1 MSEDTQK
8 PAVEEAVKEPQV
20 SQDAKKE
27 EQAVPY
33 YRFNEVLKERNQL
46 KGKLDSFST
55 EQEEQ
60 RKKSLE
66 EQGEY
71 KTLLSEEQNKNKD
84 LQKKFDLVNESF
96 GSYVQEERNNLLKQ
110 IPENKREKFE
120 KVDDLSLLR
129 NIAEEFN
136 QKLEAYNQRLAAAK
150 GEEADS
156 INPLTA
162 FGGKAVYQKMWRL
175 KMLLLLLLIL
185 LKLLLKL
192 LLLKLLTVV

>member
-8 PAVEEAVKEPQV
+8 SAVEEAVKEPQV

-136 QKLEAYNQRLAAAK
+136 QKAGVNVGQVENQVSVTKFKGNPYTDLDTTAK
-150 GEEADS
+150 RRDS
-156 INPLTA
+156 HKDLISH
-162 FGGKAVYQKMWRL
+162 YL
-175 KMLLLLLLIL
+175 K
-185 LKLLLKL
+185 KRK
-192 LLLKLLTVV
+192 

>member
-27 EQAVPY
+27 NEAVPY
-33 YRFNEVLKERNQL
+33 YRFQEIVKERNEL
-46 KGKLDSFST
+46 KGKLSSFEA

-60 RKKSLE
+60 RKKVLE

-84 LQKKFDLVNESF
+84 LQNDYDQISESF
-96 GSYVQEERNNLLKQ
+96 NNYVQEERKTLLDR

-129 NIAEEFN
+129 NIAEEFDKKSGANVGQVEN
-136 QKLEAYNQRLAAAK
+136 QVSVSKFK
-150 GEEADS
+150 G
-156 INPLTA
+156 NPFNELDTNSDRRSSH
-162 FGGKAVYQKMWRL
+162 KDLLSHYL
-175 KMLLLLLLIL
+175 K
-185 LKLLLKL
+185 KRK
-192 LLLKLLTVV
+192 